1 MPFDKHRVNERDV
14 MTPVRIVIF
23 AKAPVPGRVK
33 TRLIPALGEAGAARL
48 AARMLDLALEQA
60 RVAGVGPVELCMSP
74 APDSADWA
82 GTPLPAGIE
91 TSDQGEGDLG
101 ERMARAAQRAIA
113 RGEAVL
119 LTGTDCPQLTAARLR
134 EAAARLIDHDAVL
147 HRAADG
153 GYVLL
158 GLRAFDASLFED
170 IPWSTAAVADLTLER
185 MAALGWNVWL
195 GETLRDIDEPGDLA
209 AGWIDS
215 GFSG

>member
-1 MPFDKHRVNERDV
+1 

-33 TRLIPALGEAGAARL
+33 TRLIPVLGEAGAARL
-48 AARMLDLALEQA
+48 AARMLDLALGKA
-60 RVAGVGPVELCMSP
+60 RAAAVGPVELCMSP
-74 APDSADWA
+74 APDSPDWA
-82 GTPLPAGIE
+82 GIPLPADIE
-91 TSDQGEGDLG
+91 TRDQGAGDLG
-101 ERMARAAQRAIA
+101 ARMARAAQRALA
-113 RGEAVL
+113 QGEAVL
-119 LTGTDCPQLTAARLR
+119 LIGTDCPQLTAARLR
-134 EAAARLIDHDAVL
+134 EAAAQLMSHDAVL

-153 GYVLL
+153 GYPLL
-158 GLRAFDASLFED
+158 GLRAFDASLFDD

-195 GETLRDIDEPGDLA
+195 GETLQDIDVPADLA

>member
-33 TRLIPALGEAGAARL
+33 TRLIPVLGEAGAARL
-48 AARMLDLALEQA
+48 AARMLDLALGKA
-60 RVAGVGPVELCMSP
+60 RAAAVGPVELCMSP

-82 GTPLPAGIE
+82 DVPLPADIE
-91 TSDQGEGDLG
+91 TRDQGAGDLG
-101 ERMARAAQRAIA
+101 ARMARAAQRALA
-113 RGEAVL
+113 QGEAVL
-119 LTGTDCPQLTAARLR
+119 LTGTDCPELTAARLR
-134 EAAARLIDHDAVL
+134 EAAVQLMSHDAVL

-153 GYVLL
+153 GYPLL

-185 MAALGWNVWL
+185 MEALGWNVWL
-195 GETLRDIDEPGDLA
+195 GETLRDIDVPADLA

-215 GFSG
+215 GF

>member
-1 MPFDKHRVNERDV
+1 

-23 AKAPVPGRVK
+23 AKAPVAGRVK

-48 AARMLDLALEQA
+48 AARMLDQALEQA
-60 RVAGVGPVELCMSP
+60 LAAAVGPVELCMSP
-74 APDSADWA
+74 APDSPDWA
-82 GTPLPAGIE
+82 GTPLPPGIE

-101 ERMARAAQRAIA
+101 ARMARAAQRALA

-134 EAAARLIDHDAVL
+134 QAAAQLSGHDAVL

-153 GYVLL
+153 GYPLL
-158 GLRAFDASLFED
+158 GLWAFDASLFTD
-170 IPWSTAAVADLTLER
+170 IPWSTATVADLTLER
-185 MAALGWNVWL
+185 IAALGWNVWL
-195 GETLRDIDEPGDLA
+195 GETLRDIDVPADLA